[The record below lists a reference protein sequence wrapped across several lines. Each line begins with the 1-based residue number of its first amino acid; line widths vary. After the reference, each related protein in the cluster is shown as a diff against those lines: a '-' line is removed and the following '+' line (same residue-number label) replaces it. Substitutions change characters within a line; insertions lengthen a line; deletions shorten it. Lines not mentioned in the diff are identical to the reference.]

1 MLQKRILLPLSLI
14 VVLGCN
20 HDDHLN
26 PVNTGNAMVTWDC
39 NYSKITKD
47 TVLRNLSNDAGMYD
61 YIINCPI
68 TISDNATLII
78 EPGVSILFNTADA
91 GLLTEGNGGL
101 KAIGEQGQPIIL
113 SSSNQNKGAWRGIVF
128 SSNSVNN
135 QLKYVYV
142 NYAGSTKSANA
153 DEKAAITVP
162 STNANTKLSIT
173 NCFISFSAGT
183 GFWMGDGKGTQ
194 SLISFDNNKFT
205 DIELSPIYINA
216 WHLSKI
222 NPSLSFSTINQYF
235 ISVYGVYLNADLYAI
250 NKNVTVSPL
259 ILPYRLISNDII
271 VKDGGNISFDPGVLM
286 EFAAGTGIRTVEANG
301 TTGADASISAVGV
314 AANHVTFRGVISGQ
328 GSWKGVALLSGS
340 NYNLLQYCDIIG
352 GGAGTWIP
360 IGGVEYGNVTVYSRF
375 KNAKASIQNCNI
387 TNSNTHGIAAKG
399 SGNYPAVVNADIATS
414 NTFSNN
420 AKQPDVYQ

>member
-1 MLQKRILLPLSLI
+1 MFLKKILLPLSLTA
-14 VVLGCN
+14 VLGCN
-20 HDDHLN
+20 HDDKLN
-26 PVNTGNAMVTWDC
+26 PANPGKAMATWDC
-39 NYSKITKD
+39 SYSKIIKD
-47 TVLRNLSNDAGMYD
+47 TILKNLSNDAGTYD
-61 YIINCPI
+61 YIVNCPI
-68 TISDNATLII
+68 TISGNATLTI

-91 GLLTEGNGGL
+91 GFLTEGNGGL
-101 KAIGEQGQPIIL
+101 KAIGEQGQPIIF
-113 SSSNQNKGAWRGIVF
+113 SSSNQSKGAWRGIVF

-135 QLKYVYV
+135 QLKYVYL

-162 STNANTKLSIT
+162 TTNANTSLSIS

-194 SLISFDNNKFT
+194 SLVSFDNNKFA

-222 NPSLSFSTINQYF
+222 NQTLSFSTINQYF
-235 ISVYGVYLNADLYAI
+235 IAVYGIYLNSELYAI
-250 NKNVTVSPL
+250 NKNITVSPL

-271 VKDGGNISFDPGVLM
+271 VKDGGKISFDPGVLM
-286 EFAAGTGIRTVEANG
+286 EFTAGTGIRTVEANS
-301 TTGADASISAVGV
+301 TSGADASISAVGV
-314 AANHVTFRGVISGQ
+314 ASSHVTFRGVNSGQ

-340 NYNLLQYCDIIG
+340 NYNLLQYCDISG

-375 KNAKASIQNCNI
+375 KNAKATIQNCNI
-387 TNSNTHGIAAKG
+387 TNSSTHGIAAKG
-399 SGNYPAVVNADIATS
+399 SGNYPAAVNADIATS